1 MRTLIQRVSEA
12 SVVVDAETIGQIGRG
27 LLVLLASD
35 CEFRNKLGNQGCGA
49 LYPDPCHWFDAFG
62 PDPSR
67 LHRYQGEH
75 SETNP
80 NIKFDVAYLPALCA
94 EGCIFFAE
102 SR

>member
-49 LYPDPCHWFDAFG
+49 IY
-62 PDPSR
+62 
-67 LHRYQGEH
+67 
-75 SETNP
+75 
-80 NIKFDVAYLPALCA
+80 PALEFRLA
-94 EGCIFFAE
+94 RE
-102 SR
+102 